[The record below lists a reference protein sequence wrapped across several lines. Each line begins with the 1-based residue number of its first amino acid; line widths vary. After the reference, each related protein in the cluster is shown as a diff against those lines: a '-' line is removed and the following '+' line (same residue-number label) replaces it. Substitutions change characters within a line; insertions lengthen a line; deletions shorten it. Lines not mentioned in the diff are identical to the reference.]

1 MTRLPVLN
9 GKEIIRTLKKIDYQE
24 VKQRGSHIRL
34 ECEGKK
40 SITVPNHIVGRGL
53 LRKILRDTNLSPE
66 EFVILLKE

>member
-9 GKEIIRTLKKIDYQE
+9 GKEIIRTLKKTGYQE
-24 VKQRGSHIRL
+24 VKQHGSHIRFK
-34 ECEGKK
+34 CEGKK

-66 EFVILLKE
+66 EFVLLLKE

>member
-9 GKEIIRTLKKIDYQE
+9 GKEIIRTLKKIGYQE
-24 VKQRGSHIRL
+24 IKQRGSHIRL

>member
-9 GKEIIRTLKKIDYQE
+9 GKEIIRTLKKIGYQE
-24 VKQRGSHIRL
+24 IKQRGSHIRL
-34 ECEGKK
+34 ECKGKK

-66 EFVILLKE
+66 EFVLLLKE